1 MDPSA
6 SRATCVGFPQ
16 PLSSPSVSRDSCA
29 LDSVPEVHP
38 LCRRLVSTGGGVP
51 GTPSASR
58 GLGALVSA
66 PRAGLCVAGLVW
78 TCVGSLCPPSVLRGI
93 CALASPHCLCAAQV
107 CMPPLYDTPV
117 PHFAPA
123 VFVCP
128 VTLGHLGPASV
139 LQGLCALAGFV
150 CHCRFPEPAICLG
163 SHCLSCELAQK
174 CSVLCLLLSKSLL

>member
-1 MDPSA
+1 MGRNLLGSCLCGSFCVTGDLCGFPSA
-6 SRATCVGFPQ
+6 PKLTLSVTGLVCTDRVFPG
-16 PLSSPSVSRDSCA
+16 A
-29 LDSVPEVHP
+29 
-38 LCRRLVSTGGGVP
+38 
-51 GTPSASR
+51 PSAWR

-78 TCVGSLCPPSVLRGI
+78 TCVGSLCPPSVLRGF

-128 VTLGHLGPASV
+128 VTLGHLGPPLCCKGCVRWLGLYATVGSPSPPSV
-139 LQGLCALAGFV
+139 WG
-150 CHCRFPEPAICLG
+150 
-163 SHCLSCELAQK
+163 
-174 CSVLCLLLSKSLL
+174 KSA